1 MEIWKSFI
9 INDLVYEISSLG
21 NIRSL
26 GSKFHK
32 GKTLKPYKAKNGYLA
47 ITLTSKHVHKY
58 IHRLVAEAFIPNPNN
73 YNEINHINEDKTD
86 NRVENLEW
94 CTHNYNYNYG
104 SRIEKV
110 RQKRI
115 GKYNTKSSKKI
126 AQYDLDGNL
135 IKIFE
140 SGMEA
145 KRNGY
150 NNTHISLCCRG
161 LRKTA
166 CGYMWNFIQ

>member
-104 SRIEKV
+104 SRIEKL
-110 RQKRI
+110 
-115 GKYNTKSSKKI
+115 GKKESVNTT
-126 AQYDLDGNL
+126 QNL
-135 IKIFE
+135 QRKLLNMTW
-140 SGMEA
+140 ME
-145 KRNGY
+145 
-150 NNTHISLCCRG
+150 I
-161 LRKTA
+161 
-166 CGYMWNFIQ
+166 